1 MEKAENST
9 TSSEPEIVNV
19 NYEQSTHIHY
29 TVIQSW
35 IAIYDKII
43 DFCNNYF

>member
-19 NYEQSTHIHY
+19 NYQTIHIDRN
-29 TVIQSW
+29 VI
-35 IAIYDKII
+35 IIYMLQCHPIMD
-43 DFCNNYF
+43 CRV